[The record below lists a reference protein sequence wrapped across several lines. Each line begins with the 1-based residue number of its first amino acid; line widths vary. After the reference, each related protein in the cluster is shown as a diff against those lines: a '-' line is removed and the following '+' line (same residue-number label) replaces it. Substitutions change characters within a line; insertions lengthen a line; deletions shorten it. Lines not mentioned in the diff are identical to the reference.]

1 MINKEH
7 GKNDRRAYDIEDRHD
22 RITKGF
28 VGALRVRSFSAQD
41 EYARDR
47 QDIEDE
53 RGRDNVVEQVAVK
66 ITVPGDVAGG
76 IYLDCARQD

>member
-22 RITKGF
+22 WVTKCF
-28 VGALRVRSFSAQD
+28 VGAVRVRLFSAQD
-41 EYARDR
+41 EDASDR

-53 RGRDNVVEQVAVK
+53 RGRDNIVKQVAVK
-66 ITVPGDVAGG
+66 VTVTGDVAGG
-76 IYLDCARQD
+76 ICLDGAR